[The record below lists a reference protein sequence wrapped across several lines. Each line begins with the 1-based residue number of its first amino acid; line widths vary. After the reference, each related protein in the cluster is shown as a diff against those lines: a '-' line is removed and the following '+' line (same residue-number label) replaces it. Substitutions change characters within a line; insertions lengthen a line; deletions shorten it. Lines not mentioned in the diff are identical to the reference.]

1 MIRVRPGA
9 AGRAAA
15 LWGCLKGL
23 GGGKRDQKAQ
33 TVPGVGLL
41 HEFGV
46 MKWHT

>member
-1 MIRVRPGA
+1 M
-9 AGRAAA
+9 
-15 LWGCLKGL
+15 GL
-23 GGGKRDQKAQ
+23 FEGFRRRKEGSESA